1 MSRAYIPLFI
11 FCNLIMI
18 PLKNELVKCNCIC
31 ALSALS
37 FLHGKIIICNFFQ
50 ILGENSLRIYTL
62 PLNCLGCPLPCPC
75 HAEAYRPYREAAAP
89 GHQRFPRIGSL
100 QAVFHIFQKMPLP
113 SAPVFQPPCYLPTF
127 CDIFCTANSP
137 RVSFTGPTCSYALT
151 LPPFLDWCPFSN
163 RWII

>member
-50 ILGENSLRIYTL
+50 ILGENSLRIYISGS
-62 PLNCLGCPLPCPC
+62 NVIGCIARRL
-75 HAEAYRPYREAAAP
+75 
-89 GHQRFPRIGSL
+89 
-100 QAVFHIFQKMPLP
+100 
-113 SAPVFQPPCYLPTF
+113 TF
-127 CDIFCTANSP
+127 S
-137 RVSFTGPTCSYALT
+137 
-151 LPPFLDWCPFSN
+151 
-163 RWII
+163 